1 MDSILDSVKKKL
13 GINPEYEYFDQDI
26 IMDINTAFSI
36 LRQLGVGP
44 KTGFR
49 IEGSGD
55 VWSDFI
61 SKDSPIYEAVK
72 TYICQKVRMTFDPP
86 TSSVMA
92 EAVNRSISELEWR
105 LNVTAEFEEGG

>member
-13 GINPEYEYFDQDI
+13 GIDPDYEHFDPDI

-49 IEGSGD
+49 IEDSGG

-61 SKDSPIYEAVK
+61 PEDNPLYEAVK

-92 EAVNRSISELEWR
+92 DAVNRSISELEWR
-105 LNVTAEFEEGG
+105 LNVAAEFEEGG